1 MNQKKH
7 FAQLNCSCKKNNR
20 LQKSVAGIF
29 FYFILMLLTS
39 SVFAQNDNM
48 QQIPS
53 TIDQLREQYTPS
65 DYEIFLK
72 KEKNGEIP
80 PQDGVIYSPAAADAL
95 ANNNAGSSTTANFT
109 QSETTILAFGNNVII
124 GFNDSGSNFG
134 GANKFTGWSYSMDG
148 GATFTDG
155 GTLPTNAGGDAGD
168 PVMARNES
176 TGRIYFS
183 TLGFSVST
191 IQVFRSDDNGV
202 TWMVPVNGT
211 PGGSS
216 EDKQWM
222 AVDNFAGAG
231 NGNVYLMSRRFGTN
245 PGIYMFRSVDHG
257 STFGPNL
264 GVNIVSGAQGAFVT
278 VGPDHSVYAFWYAGT
293 TLQMRKSTDQAITFG
308 PAVTVVSGLVGGT
321 NGDLGLTGLRQGTAS
336 YSSFRSNEFP
346 HVAVNPVSG
355 HIYVTFNDNPA
366 GIDKADVYM
375 VMSTDGGATWSARVR
390 VNDDATTTDQWQPT
404 IAVTPDG
411 NSIGIFYYSRQE
423 DPVDN
428 NLFKYYGRTGVISGS
443 TVTFTPSSAIS
454 DVASLP
460 EFGRDAAINS
470 IYMGDY
476 NHAAATATHFHVV
489 WSDNR
494 EDLAGGAPR
503 KDPNVYY
510 ESIPAGILTGANISV
525 IPSNVNF
532 GPVSVTQ
539 TANSNI
545 TITNIGDAPLTVSSI
560 TSPSPDFSLTTPPL
574 PAIIPSLGSIIL
586 TGSFSPTSLGI
597 QNSSFN
603 ITSNA
608 LNNPVVTVN
617 LTGVGVSNISVT
629 PQSIDFG
636 TVPVG
641 QTNGPVPVTIQN
653 PGTTNLTISA
663 INDPTGDFSVTH
675 QALPVVLP
683 PLGSITVDAFFSPTS
698 PGAHTSSFNI
708 LSDAIG
714 LPSYTVNL
722 QGNGIVAPPNDLCIN
737 AIPIDCGSS
746 IDGTT
751 VLATF
756 DDVGTCVTSNTAPGV
771 WYTIT
776 GNGAPITVSTC
787 LAASYDTKLSV
798 FEGSCGFLVCVGGN
812 DDFSGCSLR
821 SQVTFNSVSGTTYYV
836 LVHGF
841 LSATGTFTL
850 STSTCP
856 AEISVAPD
864 ELTIPVALN
873 GNGSG
878 ELTISNSADPGAL
891 DLNWFILGIEE
902 PFNSGQ
908 GSQSFES
915 GNAMF
920 QITQET
926 IAALQHLTPTVIR
939 RQLETLMSEPPN
951 EKEEFVNM
959 VSNTIGE
966 ENFRT
971 FYQVIMENSILF
983 NYEIKEEMMNMISS
997 TPQNFESESVNQ
1009 SELDGAGGF
1018 DAFGYSWIDS
1028 DEPGGPVF
1036 NWVDI
1041 TGTGTAVT
1049 LSDDASI
1056 LVPLPFSFF
1065 FYGNNQNQ
1073 VRISSNG
1080 YLTFGTSGATFTNT
1094 NIPNTATPNDIIC
1107 PFWDDLNPAASP
1119 GGTIHYLSTATQF
1132 IVQYTNIRRFG
1143 TTQPNTF
1150 QVILNSDGSM
1160 LFQYLDMQGLLTS
1173 ATVGI
1178 ENATG
1183 TVGSQVVFNAAY
1195 IHNNLVVRL
1204 SLPEPCSWISSISP
1218 MSGTT
1223 PAGSSSQVTVNV
1235 NATGLV
1241 IGSYQCQLL
1250 VLSNA
1255 ANGNQLFVP
1264 ITLIVGTPVERIND
1278 LIAKVQALK
1287 AAGVLN
1293 KGQANALIVKLQ
1305 AAKKNI
1311 DNGNI
1316 NTAINELGAFINQ
1329 VNDFVSDGILTTAQG
1344 EELVDAAN
1352 AIIELLQNSL
1362 FKAGTTELANNNE
1375 IPDVYGLEQNYPN
1388 PFNPST
1394 NIRFSIPESQFVTLR
1409 IYNILGEEVATL
1421 VNEDLSPGIYEV
1433 NFDAGHL
1440 ASGMYIYNIKA
1451 GNFNQTKKLLLTK

>member
-1 MNQKKH
+1 
-7 FAQLNCSCKKNNR
+7 
-20 LQKSVAGIF
+20 
-29 FYFILMLLTS
+29 
-39 SVFAQNDNM
+39 
-48 QQIPS
+48 
-53 TIDQLREQYTPS
+53 
-65 DYEIFLK
+65 
-72 KEKNGEIP
+72 
-80 PQDGVIYSPAAADAL
+80 
-95 ANNNAGSSTTANFT
+95 
-109 QSETTILAFGNNVII
+109 
-124 GFNDSGSNFG
+124 
-134 GANKFTGWSYSMDG
+134 
-148 GATFTDG
+148 
-155 GTLPTNAGGDAGD
+155 
-168 PVMARNES
+168 
-176 TGRIYFS
+176 
-183 TLGFSVST
+183 
-191 IQVFRSDDNGV
+191 
-202 TWMVPVNGT
+202 
-211 PGGSS
+211 
-216 EDKQWM
+216 
-222 AVDNFAGAG
+222 
-231 NGNVYLMSRRFGTN
+231 
-245 PGIYMFRSVDHG
+245 
-257 STFGPNL
+257 
-264 GVNIVSGAQGAFVT
+264 
-278 VGPDHSVYAFWYAGT
+278 
-293 TLQMRKSTDQAITFG
+293 MRKSTDQAVTFG
-308 PAVTVVSGLVGGT
+308 PPVTVASGLVGGT
-321 NGDLGLTGLRQGTAS
+321 NGDLALTGIRQGTATAS
-336 YSSFRSNEFP
+336 PFRSNSFP

-366 GIDKADVYM
+366 GTDKADVYM

-390 VNDDATTTDQWQPT
+390 VNDDATLTDQWQPT

-423 DPVDN
+423 DFVNN

-443 TVTFTPSSAIS
+443 TVTFTPSFAIS

-460 EFGRDAAINS
+460 EFGRDAVVNS
-470 IYMGDY
+470 VYMGDY

-494 EDLAGGAPR
+494 DDLAGGAPR
-503 KDPNVYY
+503 KDPNIYY
-510 ESIPAGILTGANISV
+510 ESILAGILPGPNISV
-525 IPSNVNF
+525 APSSVNF

-560 TSPSPDFSLTTPPL
+560 TSPSPDFSLTTPAL
-574 PAIIPSLGSIIL
+574 PAVIPSLGSITL
-586 TGSFSPTSLGI
+586 TASFSPASLGN
-597 QNSSFN
+597 QNSSFTIN
-603 ITSNA
+603 SDA

-617 LTGVGVSNISVT
+617 LTGEGVSNISVT
-629 PQSIDFG
+629 PLSVDFG

-641 QTNGPVPVTIQN
+641 QTSGASDVVIENS
-653 PGTTNLTISA
+653 GTGNLTISGISA
-663 INDPTGDFSVTH
+663 PSGDFSVTNDP
-675 QALPVVLP
+675 LPIVLP
-683 PLGSITVDAFFSPTS
+683 PLGTTTVNAFFSPTS
-698 PGAHTSSFNI
+698 PGVHNSSFDI
-708 LSDAIG
+708 SSDAIG
-714 LPSYTVNL
+714 APTVTVNL
-722 QGNGIVAPPNDLCIN
+722 QGEGIVAPPNDLCVN

-746 IDGTT
+746 INGTT

-756 DDVGTCVTSNTAPGV
+756 DDVGTCGTSNTAPGV
-771 WYTIT
+771 WYTVA
-776 GNGAPITVSTC
+776 GNGQPITVSTC

-798 FEGSCGFLVCVGGN
+798 FEGSCGALVCVGGN
-812 DDFSGCSLR
+812 DDFPGCGLR
-821 SQVTFNSVSGTTYYV
+821 SQVTFNSVIGTTYYI

-841 LSATGTFTL
+841 LSETGTFTL

-856 AEISVAPD
+856 AEISVAP
-864 ELTIPVALN
+864 EEITIPVELN

-891 DLNWFILGIEE
+891 DLNWAILGIEE
-902 PFNSGQ
+902 SFSSAQ
-908 GSQSFES
+908 GSKSFES

-926 IAALQHLTPTVIR
+926 IAALQHQTPTVIR
-939 RQLETLMSEPPN
+939 RQLETLMSEPPK

-983 NYEIKEEMMNMISS
+983 DFQIKEEFTNRIAVV
-997 TPQNFESESVNQ
+997 PQGSPGGGVSLSEM
-1009 SELDGAGGF
+1009 DGAGGF

-1049 LSDDASI
+1049 LGDDASV
-1056 LVPLPFSFF
+1056 LVPLLFSFF

-1080 YLTFGTSGATFTNT
+1080 YLTFGTSGSTFTNT
-1094 NIPNTATPNDIIC
+1094 NIPNSATPNDIIC

-1132 IVQYTNIRRFG
+1132 IVQYTNIRRFA

-1160 LFQYLDMQGLLTS
+1160 LFQYLDMQGILTS

-1195 IHNNLVVRL
+1195 IHNNLAVRL

-1264 ITLIVGTPVERIND
+1264 IALIVGTPVERIND

-1316 NTAINELGAFINQ
+1316 NAAINELGAFINQ
-1329 VNDFVSDGILTTAQG
+1329 VNAFVNVGILTVAQG

-1362 FKAGTTELANNNE
+1362 FKAGKTELANNNE